1 MHCSAAWDGPD
12 FCPRCFHLQDVA
24 GVRAAFEM
32 VGPAR
37 QLIHN
42 LKYRRYRTLVR
53 LMAWHVADAARPLPV
68 EAWYAVPL
76 HPSRYRERG
85 FNQSEELLRTTALP
99 AGDGA
104 LLRLRK
110 TASQVGQHLSERRQN
125 VAGAF
130 GYRGPRLDGQRIGLI
145 DDVVTTGATINE
157 CARVL
162 LDAGA
167 REVWAVGFAR
177 ASYNPAADGEIAD

>member
-1 MHCSAAWDGPD
+1 M
-12 FCPRCFHLQDVA
+12 
-24 GVRAAFEM
+24 RAAFEM
-32 VGPAR
+32 DGPAR

-53 LMAWHVADAARPLPV
+53 LMAGHVADAAKPLPV
-68 EAWYAVPL
+68 DHWYAVPL
-76 HPSRYRERG
+76 HSSRFRERG
-85 FNQSEELLRTTALP
+85 FNQSEELLRVTSLP
-99 AGDGA
+99 TGEGT

-110 TASQVGQHLSERRQN
+110 TATQVGQHLAERRQN

-130 GYRGPRLDGQRIGLI
+130 AYRGPRLDGQRVGLI

-167 REVWAVGFAR
+167 AEVWAVGFAR
-177 ASYNPAADGEIAD
+177 ASYNPASTAEISE